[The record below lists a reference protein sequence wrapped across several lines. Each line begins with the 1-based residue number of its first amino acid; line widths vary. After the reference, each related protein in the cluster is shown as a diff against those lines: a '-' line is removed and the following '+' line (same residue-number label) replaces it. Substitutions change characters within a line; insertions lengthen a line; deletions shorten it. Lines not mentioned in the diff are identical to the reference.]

1 MKKIMFALVLSLSGL
16 TYAHDEGHGP
26 KLADAGKYGG
36 IVSGIVLEVDAK
48 KGAEAALVH
57 KAELVRSTDGTV
69 RMYLYNAK
77 MEPLNLKDF
86 QPKATATLA
95 AKVKGKWKD
104 VGFPLELKDNSFTGK
119 MPKPHGKPFN
129 IDVVLTEN
137 GKKLL
142 TAFDNLD

>member
-1 MKKIMFALVLSLSGL
+1 MFALVLSLSGL

-36 IVSGIVLEVDAK
+36 IVSGIVLEVDSK

-77 MEPLNLKDF
+77 MEPLILKDF

>member
-1 MKKIMFALVLSLSGL
+1 MKKIMLALVLSLSGL

-26 KLADAGKYGG
+26 KVADSAKYGG
-36 IVSGIVLEVDAK
+36 IVSGVVLEADAK

-57 KAELVRSTDGTV
+57 KAELVRSADGTV

-77 MEPLNLKDF
+77 MESLGLKDF
-86 QPKATATLA
+86 APKATAILA

-104 VGFPLELKDNSFTGK
+104 VEFPIELKDNSFSGK
-119 MPKPHGKPFN
+119 MPKPHGKPYN